1 MMVNAKELTSARRVA
16 RMVKRCLDRGAVV
29 EIDRFGTFVPKSAGE
44 YEFSPSIAPRVFVAY
59 VEEDLDSAQRI
70 YNALKDAGFDTWM
83 DRQNLLPGQ
92 NWPRAIE
99 RAIEISDFFV
109 ACLSP
114 QSVCKRG
121 TFQHEMRWAM
131 DAARRL
137 PLDDVFFVPVR
148 LTPCAVP
155 RRIQQ
160 QWQYVDLFPRL
171 DRGLSKLIA
180 VMKKEWERRRHST

>member
-1 MMVNAKELTSARRVA
+1 MTITTKEVTSARRVA

-29 EIDRFGTFVPKSAGE
+29 EIDRLGIFLPKANGE
-44 YEFSPSIAPRVFVAY
+44 YEFSPSVDPRVFVAY
-59 VEEDLDSAQRI
+59 VEEDVEMAQRV
-70 YNALKDAGFDTWM
+70 YSALKEAGFDSWM

-121 TFQHEMRWAM
+121 TFQHEMRWAI

-148 LTPCAVP
+148 LAPCTVP

-160 QWQYVDLFPRL
+160 QWQYVDLFPRFE
-171 DRGLSKLIA
+171 RGLARLIA
-180 VMKKEWERRRHST
+180 MMKREWDRRRESV